1 MLGPVTTETQLLDDP
16 FASDVLNAVGWIP
29 TESQRE
35 IFNNMTRF
43 TLLAG
48 GERWGKSDCAAHY
61 GGVKVLEYIITEVGE
76 GRDPGGDEMWLVAAD
91 YARTKAEFDYMAEF
105 FGKYGLLKF
114 ATTAVD
120 PGRIEINTSIKGGQ
134 PFYIR
139 TKTANDYRTL
149 AMTAPIGI
157 VVCEASQI
165 DYEAYMR
172 LQGRVA
178 EKRGWLFLEGT
189 FESSLGW
196 YASLWKEWQ
205 PEHVWAN
212 EDSRSWS
219 MASELNTVIYPGG
232 AEDPE
237 ILRLKS
243 QMTEDHFQER
253 HMGIPAPPHGL
264 VHPSFSMPV
273 HVRKVDFVPGYP
285 IVFAIDPGISAATQS
300 AYAIECCQ
308 IITDPPADRPDIIP
322 GQIRVFD
329 EVYEQEIYEE
339 PILEDILRKKWW
351 WGRVSMSGVIDRA
364 GNQRAGA
371 HPPSV
376 EVWRKKVGIS
386 PTFRP
391 AIIKIDA
398 GIRRFDSFLAIDSM
412 TRHPGIIFD
421 SGCRGVLSE
430 LGGYENPFTSQTQVY
445 SWNIHADGNRY
456 GDAPRDRFNHGI
468 KALVYLMVDKFG
480 FATAGGERRKI
491 RVSTRSRRRNNRQ
504 RIAV

>member
-1 MLGPVTTETQLLDDP
+1 MTTETQLLEDP

-61 GGVKVLEYIITEVGE
+61 GGVKVLEYIITEVGA

-91 YARTKAEFDYMAEF
+91 YGRTKAEFDYMAEF

-120 PGRIEINTSIKGGQ
+120 PGRIEINTGVKGGQ

-205 PEHVWAN
+205 PQSVWAE

-219 MASELNTVIYPGG
+219 MASYLNTVIYPEG
-232 AEDPE
+232 ENDPE
-237 ILRLKS
+237 ILRLRS
-243 QMTEDHFQER
+243 QMTKEHFAER
-253 HMGIPAPPHGL
+253 HEGVPSPPHGM
-264 VHPSFSMPV
+264 VHPAFSMPI
-273 HVRKVDFVPGYP
+273 HVQKVDYVPEEPVYL
-285 IVFAIDPGISAATQS
+285 AIDPGISAVNQS
-300 AYAIECCQ
+300 AYAIEACHFV
-308 IITDPPADRPDIIP
+308 D

-329 EVYEQEIYEE
+329 EIYVQEIFEQ
-339 PILEDILRKKWW
+339 DILRDILMKKPWFHDV
-351 WGRVSMSGVIDRA
+351 RFAVIDRA
-364 GNQRAGA
+364 GKQRAGA
-371 HPPSV
+371 HPASV
-376 EVWRKKVGIS
+376 DVWRTIARMNLMFREKVIEI
-386 PTFRP
+386 P
-391 AIIKIDA
+391 DQ
-398 GIRRFDSFLAIDSM
+398 IRRFDSFLAIDSIK
-412 TRHPGIIFD
+412 RVPGIVFD
-421 SGCRGVLSE
+421 SGCRGVISE
-430 LGGYENPFTSQTQVY
+430 LGGYDNPFTDQTQVY
-445 SWNIHADGNRY
+445 AWNIHQDGERY
-456 GDAPRDRFNHGI
+456 GDRPRDRFNHGI
-468 KALVYLMVDKFG
+468 KALVYLMVHQFG
-480 FATAGGERRKI
+480 FATAGTARRKI
-491 RVSTRSRRRNNRQ
+491 KVSTRSRRRNNRH